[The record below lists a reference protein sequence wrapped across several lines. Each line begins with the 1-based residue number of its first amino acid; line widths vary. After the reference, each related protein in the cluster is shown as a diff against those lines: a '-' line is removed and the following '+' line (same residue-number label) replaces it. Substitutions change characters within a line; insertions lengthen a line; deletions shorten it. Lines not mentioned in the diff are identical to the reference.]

1 MCNLPFAK
9 SRSRPDRSQR
19 KAKLHKR
26 IVFTNYAVPTGALD
40 YKTSKEILK
49 LIETVNEK
57 YGNTIIMVTHNDAI
71 KDMATRVVRL
81 KDGMI
86 RSNVINE
93 KRLHAED
100 LEW

>member
-1 MCNLPFAK
+1 MSTKIYVKYVKNSRDFHTTKLNL
-9 SRSRPDRSQR
+9 
-19 KAKLHKR
+19 
-26 IVFTNYAVPTGALD
+26 PTGALD

>member
-1 MCNLPFAK
+1 MSIKIYVKYVKNNRDFHTT
-9 SRSRPDRSQR
+9 
-19 KAKLHKR
+19 KLSL
-26 IVFTNYAVPTGALD
+26 PTGALD

>member
-1 MCNLPFAK
+1 MSIKIYVKYVKNNRDFHTTKLNL
-9 SRSRPDRSQR
+9 
-19 KAKLHKR
+19 
-26 IVFTNYAVPTGALD
+26 PTGALD

-71 KDMATRVVRL
+71 KDMATRVVHL

>member
-1 MCNLPFAK
+1 MSIKIYVKYVKNNRDFHTTKLNLP
-9 SRSRPDRSQR
+9 
-19 KAKLHKR
+19 
-26 IVFTNYAVPTGALD
+26 TGNLD
-40 YKTSKEILK
+40 SKEILK

>member
-1 MCNLPFAK
+1 MTIKIYVKYVKNNRDFHTTKLNL
-9 SRSRPDRSQR
+9 
-19 KAKLHKR
+19 
-26 IVFTNYAVPTGALD
+26 PTGALD

>member
-1 MCNLPFAK
+1 MSIKIYVKYVKNNRDFHTTKLNL
-9 SRSRPDRSQR
+9 
-19 KAKLHKR
+19 
-26 IVFTNYAVPTGALD
+26 PTGALD

-86 RSNVINE
+86 RNNVINE

>member
-1 MCNLPFAK
+1 MSIKIYVKYVKNNRDFHTTKLNL
-9 SRSRPDRSQR
+9 
-19 KAKLHKR
+19 
-26 IVFTNYAVPTGALD
+26 PTGALD

>member
-1 MCNLPFAK
+1 MEPEVLLM
-9 SRSRPDRSQR
+9 DE
-19 KAKLHKR
+19 
-26 IVFTNYAVPTGALD
+26 PTSALD
-40 YKTSKEILK
+40 PISTSKIEDLVLELK
-49 LIETVNEK
+49 YN
-57 YGNTIIMVTHNDAI
+57 YTIIMVTHNDAI

-93 KRLHAED
+93 KRVHAEN

>member
-1 MCNLPFAK
+1 MSIKIYVKYVKNNRDFHATKLNL
-9 SRSRPDRSQR
+9 
-19 KAKLHKR
+19 
-26 IVFTNYAVPTGALD
+26 PTGALD

>member
-1 MCNLPFAK
+1 MSIKIYVKYVKNNRDFHTTKLNL
-9 SRSRPDRSQR
+9 
-19 KAKLHKR
+19 
-26 IVFTNYAVPTGALD
+26 PTGALD

-93 KRLHAED
+93 KRVHAEN